1 MAAPAPE
8 LVQSIWRVGDGER
21 LHQAPNVRC
30 AAIGARTIEVLGAPV
45 NGLHKDKMGEFRM
58 LAATEVNGKPVYEK
72 EPSVSHMVWASNGYW
87 YVGKRDELGKQAG
100 WMQVRDS
107 ASLPEEISGVW
118 QIWNQADKRWM
129 PSEGLKVTAVGN
141 IQVSIS
147 GAMPPSCSLRS

>member
-1 MAAPAPE
+1 
-8 LVQSIWRVGDGER
+8 
-21 LHQAPNVRC
+21 
-30 AAIGARTIEVLGAPV
+30 
-45 NGLHKDKMGEFRM
+45 M
-58 LAATEVNGKPVYEK
+58 LCYA
-72 EPSVSHMVWASNGYW
+72 SRQVWAANGYW

-141 IQVSIS
+141 IQVSITCS
-147 GAMPPSCSLRS
+147 ISASPAAPPHAAAPRHAHRLRALVRRCSQRAVLQVHLITS